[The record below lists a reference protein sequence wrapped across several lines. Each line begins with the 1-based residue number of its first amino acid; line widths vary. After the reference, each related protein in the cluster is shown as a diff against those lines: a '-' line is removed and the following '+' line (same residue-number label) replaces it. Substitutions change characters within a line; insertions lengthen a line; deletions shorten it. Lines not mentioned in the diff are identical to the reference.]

1 MSEGKDPEPSDTP
14 PGVVI
19 NRNAV
24 ARQLLP
30 ENPADVNN
38 SGVGVDKEHPVVECE
53 TLETGP
59 SADSS
64 ERTNLVSKTLEPISD
79 CGPVILVAPVAPVS
93 DFDGDIST
101 LRVLEKREQNVAGA
115 ISKGPVGMESHHL
128 HEKVPESR
136 ECDYPPRCRN
146 PNGFADH
153 SRSDTSPQPSNTSI
167 DWASTSQSSREEQ
180 HNQFFNL
187 RELDVNRQL
196 NSPVVDSQY
205 MNGRDPTSDQEE
217 MYRMSPD
224 DDDMITSPASR
235 FYKCRFCNFSAATY
249 TQLQLHVPKHGGHL
263 KALKCPFCDYAT
275 NDKSNFRR
283 HRRLHARNNPVNV
296 LKCGKCSFTTILPRK
311 IREHYQRVHN
321 EHLPPDISETASYE
335 PQRFLNGQFGMGHI
349 ELSPTNCPVSSGP
362 VTVAPIHTLLTTA
375 HAGGYHYSTNA
386 RQPME
391 NCMVNQYG
399 NVYTSVSRRQTD
411 ENNMASNYLRSIVSS
426 IMNSHHQT
434 RVPAT
439 STMTSSSFFMPQTVE
454 STQLSPVTPQRR
466 LPHTHEIQDVK
477 IKVEPI
483 ECDGTSD
490 VSSSATPYSN
500 APYTPDIQC
509 SAEAQ
514 STRRSYRESVEDSLN
529 RSNEASSTNHVLS
542 GQNMQRPSR
551 THRPSPDDLT
561 SSRQD
566 TRLSMDSSA
575 MKTTIKTETTNIGI
589 QCELPVVKPE
599 SLVQN
604 GTYIQDGIGGRL
616 IRVRGV
622 ERGVQCEILNTVR
635 TQKLSNRAQS
645 VASESEMS
653 EHQSSISGDSRCCH
667 CGITFDDE
675 VLFSIHIGCHS
686 HTDPFICNV
695 CGKQCGNKYG
705 FYSHIMRGHQF

>member
-1 MSEGKDPEPSDTP
+1 MSEGKDPEPNETP
-14 PGVVI
+14 TGVLI

-30 ENPADVNN
+30 ENQADVNN
-38 SGVGVDKEHPVVECE
+38 SSVDKEHPVIECE
-53 TLETGP
+53 TQETGP

-64 ERTNLVSKTLEPISD
+64 ERTSLVTKTPELISD
-79 CGPVILVAPVAPVS
+79 SGPVILVAPVAPVS
-93 DFDGDIST
+93 DYGNTST
-101 LRVLEKREQNVAGA
+101 LRVLESREENIA
-115 ISKGPVGMESHHL
+115 ISKGPTVRELHHL
-128 HEKVPESR
+128 HDKVPESR

-146 PNGFADH
+146 PNGFSDH

-167 DWASTSQSSREEQ
+167 DWASQSSREDAVQ
-180 HNQFFNL
+180 HNQFYNL
-187 RELDVNRQL
+187 RDLDVNRQL
-196 NSPVVDSQY
+196 SSPMVDSQY
-205 MNGRDPTSDQEE
+205 MNGRDPVSDQEE

-321 EHLPPDISETASYE
+321 EHLPPDISETTSYE

-362 VTVAPIHTLLTTA
+362 VTVAPIHTLLTTS
-375 HAGGYHYSTNA
+375 HAGGYQYSTNA
-386 RQPME
+386 RPMA

-399 NVYTSVSRRQTD
+399 NVYTSVARRQSD

-439 STMTSSSFFMPQTVE
+439 STMTSSSFFMPQAVE

-466 LPHTHEIQDVK
+466 LPHTHEVQDVK

-500 APYTPDIQC
+500 APYTPDIPC

-514 STRRSYRESVEDSLN
+514 STHRSYRESVDDSLN
-529 RSNEASSTNHVLS
+529 RSNEASSTNNVLS
-542 GQNMQRPSR
+542 GQSMQRPSR
-551 THRPSPDDLT
+551 THRPSPDELS
-561 SSRQD
+561 SSRHD
-566 TRLSMDSSA
+566 TRLSMDSSVI
-575 MKTTIKTETTNIGI
+575 KTTIKIETTNIGI

-604 GTYIQDGIGGRL
+604 GTCIQEGLGGRL

-635 TQKLSNRAQS
+635 IQRFSNRAQS

-653 EHQSSISGDSRCCH
+653 EQQSSLGGESRCCH

-686 HTDPFICNV
+686 HTDPFICNMLILV
-695 CGKQCGNKYG
+695 GMFVPSFEVGRILNI
-705 FYSHIMRGHQF
+705 FD